1 MTNLIKIWDLPT
13 RLFHGALALLIAGA
27 FITVNLGDDWMTLH
41 GQMGLVTLAL
51 IVFRICWG
59 VFGGHWSQFRNFA
72 LHPRQMISY
81 LKVSSFSLPSY
92 LGHNPLGSWSA
103 LLMIFSLALQ
113 ALSGLC
119 SDDQILFKGP
129 LTLYLNESQIEW
141 ASFYHSE
148 VGQPLLIALI
158 GTHLFAVL
166 FYKYKLQH
174 DLIKPMLSGYKSS
187 DSVVAASVDNLK
199 SRLLAL
205 GCFACIVFL
214 LFYFLPVQ

>member
-1 MTNLIKIWDLPT
+1 
-13 RLFHGALALLIAGA
+13 
-27 FITVNLGDDWMTLH
+27 
-41 GQMGLVTLAL
+41 
-51 IVFRICWG
+51 
-59 VFGGHWSQFRNFA
+59 
-72 LHPRQMISY
+72 
-81 LKVSSFSLPSY
+81 
-92 LGHNPLGSWSA
+92 
-103 LLMIFSLALQ
+103 MIFSLALQ

-158 GTHLFAVL
+158 ATHVFAVL

-174 DLIKPMLSGYKSS
+174 DLIKSMLSGYKSS
-187 DSVVAASVDNLK
+187 DSVVSASIDNLK

-205 GCFACIVFL
+205 GCFSLIVFL